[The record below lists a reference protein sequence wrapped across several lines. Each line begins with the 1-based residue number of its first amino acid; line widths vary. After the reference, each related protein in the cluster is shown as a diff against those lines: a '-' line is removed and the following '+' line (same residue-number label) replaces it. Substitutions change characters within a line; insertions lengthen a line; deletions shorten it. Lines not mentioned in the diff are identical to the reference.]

1 MLIFFDCEFT
11 GLRQNT
17 ELISIGLISEDNKTF
32 YAEFNDFSYEY
43 VDEWIKSNVIDNLKF
58 NEFHSIKK
66 AEEPYES
73 NEYFVKGNKRE
84 VTSSLMSWLSQFDEI
99 DFVSDVCHYDFILL
113 IDLLFETALNIPPY
127 ISPICH
133 DINNDIAEDYDI
145 TLKEAFNKSREGILY
160 EYKYCTDMIVEKHN
174 SLYDAKVIKA
184 IFEILRGL
192 V

>member
-84 VTSSLMSWLSQFDEI
+84 ITSSLMSWLSQFDEI
-99 DFVSDVCHYDFILL
+99 YRDNL
-113 IDLLFETALNIPPY
+113 
-127 ISPICH
+127 
-133 DINNDIAEDYDI
+133 
-145 TLKEAFNKSREGILY
+145 GIL
-160 EYKYCTDMIVEKHN
+160 V
-174 SLYDAKVIKA
+174 LGAV
-184 IFEILRGL
+184 L
-192 V
+192 